1 MNAEHT
7 GKLIAE
13 LRKEKGLTQ
22 KQLAERLHVTDKAVS
37 KWERGL
43 NFPDL
48 MLLDSLSAELGAT
61 VVQLLDIEDKS
72 TEDVARSMADLAQQE
87 RNLIV
92 REIVRRGWLTVILG
106 LLSLFA
112 AIYASHVLADYGVY
126 GLPQAATGG
135 MSGIIGLLI
144 ANGMVSIRNGNK
156 LLK

>member
-1 MNAEHT
+1 
-7 GKLIAE
+7 
-13 LRKEKGLTQ
+13 
-22 KQLAERLHVTDKAVS
+22 
-37 KWERGL
+37 
-43 NFPDL
+43 
-48 MLLDSLSAELGAT
+48 MLLDSLSAELGAP
-61 VVQLLDIEDKS
+61 VVRLLDIEDKS
-72 TEDVARSMADLAQQE
+72 TEEVARSMADLAQQE

-92 REIVRRGWLTVILG
+92 REIVRRGWLTVIFG

>member
-1 MNAEHT
+1 MDVEYT

-48 MLLDSLSAELGAT
+48 MLLDSLSAELGAP

-72 TEDVARSMADLAQQE
+72 TEEVARSMADLAQQE

-112 AIYASHVLADYGVY
+112 AIYASHVLADYRVY